1 MREAFSMTGD
11 FQLVVEHPLI
21 EEILGQWR
29 DQIGAQWSGYRGH
42 VYRMFNCC
50 LALRACSAEETAKLA
65 VAAAFHD
72 LGLWS
77 DRTVDYLPPSSARAS
92 AWLQSR
98 QLDDWTGEICLIID
112 NHHKLRACSDD
123 RWPLV
128 EIFRRA
134 DLVDFSLHIIRFGID
149 RGVLRQLRRQFPNAG
164 FHGFL
169 AKTAAGWFL
178 RHPLSPPPFLR
189 W

>member
-1 MREAFSMTGD
+1 MTGG
-11 FQLVVEHPLI
+11 FEIVAEHPLI

-29 DQIGAQWSGYRGH
+29 QQIGPQWSGYRGH

-50 LALRACSAEETAKLA
+50 LALRACSEAETAKLA

-77 DRTVDYLPPSSARAS
+77 DRTVDYLPPSSARATE
-92 AWLQSR
+92 WLTSKG
-98 QLDDWTGEICLIID
+98 LADWSEEIRLIID
-112 NHHKLRACSDD
+112 NHHKLRPYRDE

-128 EIFRRA
+128 EVFRKA
-134 DLVDFSLHIIRFGID
+134 DLVDFSLHFIRCGIA
-149 RGVLRQLRRQFPNAG
+149 GVILRQLRRTFPNSG
-164 FHGFL
+164 FHWFL
-169 AKTAAGWFL
+169 TKTAAGWFL
-178 RHPLSPPPFLR
+178 RHPLSPPPFVR

>member
-1 MREAFSMTGD
+1 MTGD

-77 DRTVDYLPPSSARAS
+77 DRT
-92 AWLQSR
+92 
-98 QLDDWTGEICLIID
+98 
-112 NHHKLRACSDD
+112 
-123 RWPLV
+123 
-128 EIFRRA
+128 
-134 DLVDFSLHIIRFGID
+134 LHIIRFGID
-149 RGVLRQLRRQFPNAG
+149 RGVLKQLRRQFPNAG

>member
-1 MREAFSMTGD
+1 MPPEFT
-11 FQLVVEHPLI
+11 VVAEHRLI

-29 DQIGAQWSGYRGH
+29 EQIGPQWSGYRGH

-50 LALRACSAEETAKLA
+50 LALRKCSEEETAKLA

-77 DRTVDYLPPSSARAS
+77 DRTVDYLPPSSARATE
-92 AWLQSR
+92 WLKSR
-98 QLDDWTGEICLIID
+98 GLTDWIGEIRLIID
-112 NHHKLRACSDD
+112 NHHKLRAYRDSQQ
-123 RWPLV
+123 PLV
-128 EIFRRA
+128 EVFRQA
-134 DLVDFSLHIIRFGID
+134 DLVDFSLHVIRCGISG
-149 RGVLRQLRRQFPNAG
+149 RVLQQLRQQFPNAG
-164 FHGFL
+164 FHWFL
-169 AKTAAGWFL
+169 TKTAAGWFL

>member
-1 MREAFSMTGD
+1 MTAG
-11 FQLVVEHPLI
+11 FELIVEHPLI

-29 DQIGAQWSGYRGH
+29 EQIGAQWSGYRGH

-50 LALRACSAEETAKLA
+50 LALRACSTEETTKLA

-77 DRTVDYLPPSSARAS
+77 DQTVDYLPPSSARAA

-98 QLDDWTGEICLIID
+98 GLPEWVEEIRLIID
-112 NHHKLRACSDD
+112 NHHKLRTFQDE

-128 EIFRRA
+128 EVFRQA
-134 DLVDFSLHIIRFGID
+134 DLVDFSLHCIRFGMAG
-149 RGVLRQLRRQFPNAG
+149 GVLRQLRNRFPNAG
-164 FHGFL
+164 FHWFL